1 MKIIALSGKAESG
14 KSFYADLL
22 KEYIEDSFNE
32 KVCLIAFADVLKH
45 TAKTYFG
52 WNGEK
57 DDVGRS
63 LLQKVGTELREKNN
77 PDIWTNITC
86 DLIKFMSSEYDWFI
100 VTDMRFE
107 RELLTLR
114 MRFPQVYT
122 VRIERFSVDVD
133 PSDGKIIFSEKT
145 VHPYKNHL
153 TDEQRHHSSE
163 TELDNRKDWFE
174 TIYNYTVYYDDD
186 LNKLIIN
193 NPTYDIFKL
202 VNRIRKESVNEPI
215 QY

>member
-14 KSFYADLL
+14 KNFYADLL
-22 KEYIEDSFNE
+22 KNYIECSFNE

-57 DDVGRS
+57 DEVGRS

-86 DLIKFMSSEYDWFI
+86 DLIKFMSSEYEWFI
-100 VTDMRFE
+100 VTDVRFE

-114 MRFPQVYT
+114 MRFSQVYP
-122 VRIERFSVDVD
+122 VRIERFVVDVD
-133 PSDGKIIFSEKT
+133 SFEDNCYKAATTIE
-145 VHPYKNHL
+145 PYINHL
-153 TDEQRHHSSE
+153 TEAQQKHSSE
-163 TELDNRKDWFE
+163 TELDNYKNWYE
-174 TIYNYTVYYDDD
+174 VIYNYTMATCNDDIDCSATEPMYDVF
-186 LNKLIIN
+186 KLI
-193 NPTYDIFKL
+193 D
-202 VNRIRKESVNEPI
+202 RIRKEPI
-215 QY
+215 DESI

>member
-14 KSFYADLL
+14 KNFYADLL
-22 KEYIEDSFNE
+22 KNYIESSFNE

-57 DDVGRS
+57 DEAGRS

-86 DLIKFMSSEYDWFI
+86 DLIKFMSSEYEWFI
-100 VTDMRFE
+100 VTDVRFE

-114 MRFPQVYT
+114 MRFTEVYP
-122 VRIERFSVDVD
+122 VRIERFVVDVD
-133 PSDGKIIFSEKT
+133 SFEDDCYRAMAVIKSY
-145 VHPYKNHL
+145 VNHL
-153 TDEQRHHSSE
+153 TNEQQKHSSE
-163 TELDNRKDWFE
+163 TELDNYKNWYE
-174 TIYNYTVYYDDD
+174 VIYNYTTATYNDDIDCSATEPMYDVF
-186 LNKLIIN
+186 KLI
-193 NPTYDIFKL
+193 
-202 VNRIRKESVNEPI
+202 NRIRKEPI
-215 QY
+215 DESI